1 MKTIGWAAIIYNV
14 HDALTFGAV
23 CLLIVGECTV
33 TYIANRKPQAA
44 ESRNA
49 SRRRPMTLLPISW
62 HEPGPGELR

>member
-33 TYIANRKPQAA
+33 TYIANRKPR
-44 ESRNA
+44 SRGT
-49 SRRRPMTLLPISW
+49 RREGVL
-62 HEPGPGELR
+62 